1 MNGNLQSFLSE
12 FGMPSGDIDDEVL
25 AKQNGGVQIITDRRK
40 SCPNS
45 YGVSEGDTAIMKM
58 LLSYHWF
65 NSQQIRN
72 TLNDIESG
80 ENRSDR
86 RSAVAAI
93 MQLCFFFIA
102 KRILPNSGS
111 ALQMRSPALHR
122 EQPSSAVAARFA
134 VFRGV
139 AGNTPCTELLARQLQ
154 IRSLSFA
161 PES

>member
-45 YGVSEGDTAIMKM
+45 YGVSEGDTAIMNM

-72 TLNDIESG
+72 TLNDIES
-80 ENRSDR
+80 
-86 RSAVAAI
+86 
-93 MQLCFFFIA
+93 
-102 KRILPNSGS
+102 
-111 ALQMRSPALHR
+111 
-122 EQPSSAVAARFA
+122 
-134 VFRGV
+134 
-139 AGNTPCTELLARQLQ
+139 
-154 IRSLSFA
+154 
-161 PES
+161 